1 MPEQNQQYLNQ
12 EGLTALWEKI
22 RNRDAQLSAAVSAIS
37 TAVSSTVPD
46 LSVSGLGGVSGV
58 LGISGGG
65 LGVTAWNAA
74 RDAQHLDV
82 YTKSEVDSLL
92 NGKVEVV
99 ASLPASGEPG
109 KIYYVGPTGT
119 GDDKYDEYIWDSTN
133 NTFIHVGEHSI
144 DLSDYVNTVS
154 VTGAGNAITTTAK
167 SGNTLTL
174 GKDQTFVLSSDYTA
188 TIGGMT
194 TAYTTEIHK
203 VITAISQS
211 SGTITSIGQT
221 QLGVS
226 DIDGLDTITGNIE
239 DEIQYISGAVSSL
252 EEQGD
257 EFTEAIESLNNRM
270 TSAEDEIIN
279 LNSAIDL
286 LNGRIEDLEE
296 FQEEVTDAFTAM
308 NITFTSNP
316 WETITA
322 VTSQS
327 GQLQF
332 GTATIPSIPI
342 TAIENLN
349 DSWIPA
355 PTSNAGEGE

>member
-12 EGLTALWEKI
+12 EGLIALWEKI

-37 TAVSSTVPD
+37 TAVSSTVPN
-46 LSVSGLGGVSGV
+46 LSVSGIGGVSGT
-58 LGISGGG
+58 LGLSAGG
-65 LGVTAWNAA
+65 LGVTAWDAA

-82 YTKSEVDSLL
+82 YTRDEVDSQL

-99 ASLPASGEPG
+99 ASLPASGESG

-144 DLSDYVNTVS
+144 DLSDYINTIS
-154 VTGAGNAITTTAK
+154 LTGTGNAVTTTAK

-194 TAYTTEIHK
+194 TAHTADTHK

-211 SGTITSIGQT
+211 SGTITSIGQK

-226 DIDGLDTITGNIE
+226 DIDGLETITGDIE
-239 DEIQYISGAVSSL
+239 SDIQYLSGAVSSL

-257 EFTEAIESLNNRM
+257 EFTEAIETLNNRM
-270 TSAEDEIIN
+270 TSAETDISG
-279 LNSAIDL
+279 LDTALDL
-286 LNGRIEDLEE
+286 LNGRIED
-296 FQEEVTDAFTAM
+296 FQEEVTSAFTAM
-308 NITFTSNP
+308 DMTFTSNP

-322 VTSQS
+322 VTSES
-327 GQLQF
+327 GKLTIA
-332 GTATIPSIPI
+332 TATIPSIPI
-342 TAIENLN
+342 TAIEHLN
-349 DSWIPA
+349 DSWEPA
-355 PTSNAGEGE
+355 NGGEGE